1 MQEQKANFISNVL
14 RRTWRKKKKKKSDK
28 IDEAGI

>member
-14 RRTWRKKKKKKSDK
+14 RRTWRKKKKKSDK